1 MSPFKVVLMDRDLD
15 TVPGWVTQT
24 LAEKGITFDARKCAT
39 MAEVAACAA
48 DADVV
53 WNWGSKTITAEGLA
67 SLPQC
72 GAIIRTGSGTDNV
85 PVEAATQRGIVVAN
99 TPEAH
104 NDAVSDHAIGLLF
117 AVIRHIALMDRHVR
131 AGVWHHA
138 HAARHWHLRGQT
150 LGLVGYGLIARLVA
164 KKMSGFEM
172 TVLDYDP
179 FVQPEVMAAQG
190 VQAASLDE
198 VLSRSDFVSVH
209 CPLNKDTYHLIG
221 ERELRLMKPSAVL
234 INTSRGPVIDE
245 PALAR
250 ALTEG
255 VIAAAG
261 VDVLEDEPP
270 QPDNPL
276 LKLDNIVI
284 TPHAAG
290 FSDEDEALCWQLSM
304 ESAVAFKE
312 GRWPR
317 SYVNRSVKPRLSL
330 A

>member
-15 TVPGWVTQT
+15 TVPEWVKAAF
-24 LAEKGITFDARKCAT
+24 AEKGITFDARKCAS
-39 MAEVAACAA
+39 MAEVTACAA

-53 WNWGSKTITAEGLA
+53 WNWGSKTITPEGLA
-67 SLPQC
+67 TLPQC
-72 GAIIRTGSGTDNV
+72 AAIIRTGSGTDNV
-85 PVEAATQRGIVVAN
+85 PVEEATRRGIVVAN

-117 AVIRHIALMDRHVR
+117 AVIRYIALLDRQVHSGIWR
-131 AGVWHHA
+131 QA

-150 LGLVGYGLIARLVA
+150 LGLIGFGLIARLVA
-164 KKMSGFEM
+164 KKMQGFDM
-172 TVLDYDP
+172 TILDYDP
-179 FVQPEVMAAQG
+179 FVSAEVMAGQG

-198 VLSRSDFVSVH
+198 VLSRSDFVSLH
-209 CPLNKDTYHLIG
+209 CPLTKETHHLIG
-221 ERELRLMKPSAVL
+221 ERELRLMKPAAVL

-255 VIAAAG
+255 WIAAAG

-270 QPDNPL
+270 KPDNPL

-290 FSDEDEALCWQLSM
+290 YSDEDEALCWKLSV
-304 ESAVAFKE
+304 ESAIAIKE

-317 SYVNRSVKPRLSL
+317 SYVNRSVQPRLSL

>member
-1 MSPFKVVLMDRDLD
+1 MSAFKVVLMDRDLA
-15 TVPGWVTQT
+15 TVPAWVSQT
-24 LAEKGITFDARKCAT
+24 FADKGIVFDARKCHD

-53 WNWGSKTITAEGLA
+53 WNWGSRTITAEGLGA
-67 SLPQC
+67 LPQC
-72 GAIIRTGSGTDNV
+72 AAIIRTGSGTDNI

-104 NDAVSDHAIGLLF
+104 NDAVSDHAIGLLL
-117 AVIRHIALMDRHVR
+117 AVIRHIARLDRQVR
-131 AGVWHHA
+131 ADGWHQG
-138 HAARHWHLRGQT
+138 RSGRQWHLRGQT

-164 KKMSGFEM
+164 KKVSGWDM
-172 TVLDYDP
+172 TILDYDP
-179 FVQPEVMAAQG
+179 FVSAEVMAGQG
-190 VQAASLDE
+190 VQAAGLDE

-209 CPLNKDTYHLIG
+209 CPLTQSTYHLIG
-221 ERELRLMKPSAVL
+221 ERELRLMKPAAVL

-255 VIAAAG
+255 WIAAAG

-270 QPDNPL
+270 APDNPL
-276 LKLDNIVI
+276 FKLDNIVI

-290 FSDEDEALCWQLSM
+290 YSDEDEALCWKLSM
-304 ESAVAFKE
+304 ESAIAVKE

-317 SYVNRSVKPRLSL
+317 SYVNRSVKPRLNL